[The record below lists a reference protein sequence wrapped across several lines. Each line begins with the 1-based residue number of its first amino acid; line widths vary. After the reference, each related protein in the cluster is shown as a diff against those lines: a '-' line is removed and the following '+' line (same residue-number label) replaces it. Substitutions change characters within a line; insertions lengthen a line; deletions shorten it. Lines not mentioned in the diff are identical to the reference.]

1 MELASK
7 HPPAVSRVLRALA
20 WRGSDH
26 GPSLLSEAPPPLREP
41 PSPAGPRGR
50 GELACFTLSS
60 SSADGPDTSE
70 TLTMTNHRPQ
80 RHRNHI
86 MTVITRWLCDVLSGR
101 GWPPCRQGQ
110 MPEPQLGLEGAC
122 REGPAT
128 LGVSSALKGPSW
140 GVGDGVAPAGRRG
153 GFPWLPRQT
162 DSRAFI
168 SQFQRPDVQNQGV
181 GGAGSSSALG
191 GEPCPA
197 PQPAAVAGLGVP
209 SRRTHRRP
217 PLRILCPSMAFGPT
231 ETQHDI
237 VLP

>member
-1 MELASK
+1 
-7 HPPAVSRVLRALA
+7 
-20 WRGSDH
+20 
-26 GPSLLSEAPPPLREP
+26 
-41 PSPAGPRGR
+41 
-50 GELACFTLSS
+50 
-60 SSADGPDTSE
+60 
-70 TLTMTNHRPQ
+70 
-80 RHRNHI
+80 

-110 MPEPQLGLEGAC
+110 TPEPQLGLEGAR
-122 REGPAT
+122 REGAAT

-153 GFPWLPRQT
+153 GFPWLPRQI
-162 DSRAFI
+162 DSRAFV

-197 PQPAAVAGLGVP
+197 PQPVAVAGLGVP